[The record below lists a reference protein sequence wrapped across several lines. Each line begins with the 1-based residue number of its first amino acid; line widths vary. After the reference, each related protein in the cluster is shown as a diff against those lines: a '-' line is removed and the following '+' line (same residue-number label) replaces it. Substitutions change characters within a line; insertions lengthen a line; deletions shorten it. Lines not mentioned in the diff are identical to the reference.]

1 MYDLN
6 TWLSDRNIHK
16 IFFMKTLM
24 HTNTSSK
31 TTHSIK
37 TSLTKQ
43 CYICYAWTGA
53 NNAADTVMLLILLCC
68 WYWYAADTVMLLI
81 LLCCWYWYAADTVM
95 LLILLILICCWYC
108 YAADTDMLL
117 VCMLYTTCSMFR
129 AWPVYFLLL
138 CHAEIMQLLN
148 HILSKLNKSSI
159 LPNTLK
165 SFKT

>member
-31 TTHSIK
+31 TTHNIK
-37 TSLTKQ
+37 TTLTKQ
-43 CYICYAWTGA
+43 CYISYAWTGA
-53 NNAADTVMLLILLCC
+53 NNAADTDMLLILLCC
-68 WYWYAADTVMLLI
+68 WYWYAADTVR
-81 LLCCWYWYAADTVM
+81 
-95 LLILLILICCWYC
+95 LLILICCWYC
-108 YAADTDMLL
+108 YAADILILL

-129 AWPVYFLLL
+129 AWPVHISQL

-148 HILSKLNKSSI
+148 LVLLKLNKSSS
-159 LPNTLK
+159 LSNTLK

>member
-1 MYDLN
+1 MPLLAPGQSCIHVLSSSMYDLN

-16 IFFMKTLM
+16 IFFMKTFM

-31 TTHSIK
+31 TTHNIK

-43 CYICYAWTGA
+43 CYICYACL
-53 NNAADTVMLLILLCC
+53 NVLLILPQCADTV
-68 WYWYAADTVMLLI
+68 T
-81 LLCCWYWYAADTVM
+81 
-95 LLILLILICCWYC
+95 LLILICCWYC
-108 YAADTDMLL
+108 YTADILILL

-129 AWPVYFLLL
+129 AWPVYISLL

-148 HILSKLNKSSI
+148 HVLLKLNKSSI

>member
-1 MYDLN
+1 MPLLAPGQSCIHVLSSSMYDLN

-53 NNAADTVMLLILLCC
+53 NNAADTDMLLILLCC
-68 WYWYAADTVMLLI
+68 WYTDTAGMYALYYMLNVPCLTNIYFTTVSR
-81 LLCCWYWYAADTVM
+81 WN
-95 LLILLILICCWYC
+95 
-108 YAADTDMLL
+108 
-117 VCMLYTTCSMFR
+117 
-129 AWPVYFLLL
+129 
-138 CHAEIMQLLN
+138 HAVV
-148 HILSKLNKSSI
+148 KSH
-159 LPNTLK
+159 P
-165 SFKT
+165 FKTKQIQHFIQHFEIIQNLVSL

>member
-1 MYDLN
+1 MYDIN

-31 TTHSIK
+31 TTHNIK

-43 CYICYAWTGA
+43 CY
-53 NNAADTVMLLILLCC
+53 NAMHELGLILLCC
-68 WYWYAADTVMLLI
+68 WYWY
-81 LLCCWYWYAADTVM
+81 
-95 LLILLILICCWYC
+95 CWYC
-108 YAADTDMLL
+108 YAADILILL

-129 AWPVYFLLL
+129 AWRVYIALL

-148 HILSKLNKSSI
+148 HVLLKLNKSSI
-159 LPNTLK
+159 LSIISKT
-165 SFKT
+165 FKTQFLYQIYAVSTWHVLKQFA